1 MNTKVLLAAV
11 AGAVATF
18 LTGWLIYGMLLKG
31 YYDANTTEAARAIS
45 RGEHVVLWAIFGGG
59 LAWALLLA
67 MIFDRWANIK
77 TLQAGAMAGAWI
89 GFLIALGSNLFFY
102 GSMDAMTLSS
112 SLVDALVNAVQG
124 AISGAVVGLVL
135 GSGNKQ

>member
-18 LTGWLIYGMLLKG
+18 LTGWVLYGMLLKG
-31 YYDANTTEAARAIS
+31 YYDENTSAAARSVS
-45 RGEHVVLWAIFGGG
+45 RGENVVMWAIFGGG
-59 LAWALLLA
+59 FAWALLLA
-67 MIFDRWANIK
+67 MIFDRWANIR

-102 GSMDAMTLSS
+102 GSMDAMTLSA
-112 SLVDALVNAVQG
+112 SLVDCLVNAVQG
-124 AISGAVVGLVL
+124 AISGAVVGFVL
-135 GSGNKQ
+135 GYGNK